1 MLNEVFAR
9 TVLAERARE
18 RELSLFL
25 KSLHGS
31 DDTPARRGSLRS
43 FRGLPRL
50 AGGAPVGAQP
60 ASTATVCTV
69 SSVPR

>member
-25 KSLHGS
+25 KSLNGR
-31 DDTPARRGSLRS
+31 DDTPARHRSLRS
-43 FRGLPRL
+43 LLRLPRL